1 MSSWMNCNFLDQKQR
16 PYWII
21 FFGIM
26 VVTCGALVLVTV
38 DKHYTVK
45 SGTSATADEDRYKSL
60 KIALIVAFVGMLVP
74 ALWWLK
80 DDLGYKMVKDGA
92 TATAKVEAKT
102 QPPR

>member
-1 MSSWMNCNFLDQKQR
+1 MNCNFLDQKQR

-26 VVTCGALVLVTV
+26 VVTCSALVLVTV

-45 SGTSATADEDRYKSL
+45 SGTSAIADEDRYKSL

-80 DDLGYKMVKDGA
+80 DDLGYKMVKEGVP
-92 TATAKVEAKT
+92 AKQEVKT
-102 QPPR
+102 KSP

>member
-1 MSSWMNCNFLDQKQR
+1 MNCNFLDQKRR

-45 SGTSATADEDRYKSL
+45 STSSTADEDRYKSL
-60 KIALIVAFVGMLVP
+60 KIALIIAFVGMLVP

-80 DDLGYKMVKDGA
+80 DDLGYFVRVEKNGSSKDPRSE
-92 TATAKVEAKT
+92 KKT
-102 QPPR
+102 P